1 MSAMERRRFN
11 VNWDWPG
18 ACMFG
23 GAASAAA
30 LNIALV
36 IPQLLI
42 FIIPGVICGSVFGA
56 LYGRSIRSHFSTKN
70 MCFAILKGMG
80 VALGAT
86 IAPCFVFAVVSWYT
100 AMPWYMAT
108 FLPASPFSLTDLA
121 KAIVIIIIFPAFFVG
136 WATLP
141 LGAIAGWL
149 LYHCYPI
156 RESNPRA
163 SVEIKS

>member
-30 LNIALV
+30 LIIAV
-36 IPQLLI
+36 VMPGLLI
-42 FIIPGVICGSVFGA
+42 FLIAGVVCGSVFGA
-56 LYGRSIRSHFSTKN
+56 LYGQSIRSHSLTQN

-80 VALGAT
+80 VALCAT
-86 IAPCFVFAVVSWYT
+86 IAPCIVFAVYL
-100 AMPWYMAT
+100 A
-108 FLPASPFSLTDLA
+108 LPSPFFLKVLA
-121 KAIVIIIIFPAFFVG
+121 EVIYVIIIIFPAFFVG